1 MRAKENPVL
10 GVDAPPARPTVLA
23 AFLLAVG
30 LSIPVGL
37 GLTLLDWLVLN

>member
-1 MRAKENPVL
+1 MRARENPVL

-23 AFLLAVG
+23 AFLLAVM
-30 LSIPVGL
+30 LSVPVGL